1 MQETRSSVRVWCYSL
16 PPSLFRRPS
25 SAACSCSTL
34 AQLLRNS
41 CSCSTDTLA
50 QHSRNSRATLAQLS
64 RNSRATLALLLH
76 RLGLGSG
83 CADTEHLSAP
93 ASSQLPASAPPRHV
107 LSRHRCAAPV
117 VLTSIRRRCSAD
129 SLARWPPRRAR
140 CRSPC
145 RSSPAGYSRGNQTQ
159 NPVGKIKK
167 VVVIQLAVL

>member
-1 MQETRSSVRVWCYSL
+1 MHETRSSVRVWCYSL
-16 PPSLFRRPS
+16 PPSLLRRPS

-41 CSCSTDTLA
+41 CSCST
-50 QHSRNSRATLAQLS
+50 LAQLS
-64 RNSRATLALLLH
+64 RNSCSLAQLLLSCATLALLLH

-83 CADTEHLSAP
+83 CADTEHLSVP

-117 VLTSIRRRCSAD
+117 VLTSIRNA
-129 SLARWPPRRAR
+129 ARPARLPPRRGR

-145 RSSPAGYSRGNQTQ
+145 RSPYAGYSRGNQTQ
-159 NPVGKIKK
+159 NPVGK
-167 VVVIQLAVL
+167 